1 QIPAGAAQSAQG
13 RRTKENTVASRKTKR
28 MAAVSAL
35 AACLVIGGAAFAQA
49 DGSGPCIHGQGQGG
63 MGTGAPGNGKGNG
76 YEMGWSHGC
85 KHDDDKGGG
94 KSNGESG
101 SGLTVG
107 VQVGLPGVAVPNAKP
122 LAQGVIEDAQ
132 HLAGDG
138 LHDGQKT
145 IKDAAGD
152 ARTLGKDAVHNGLAI
167 VAPLAQPAVG
177 AVQGAVD
184 KSRAATDQA
193 ATLARNDVSGVVAI
207 TRS

>member
-1 QIPAGAAQSAQG
+1 
-13 RRTKENTVASRKTKR
+13 

-49 DGSGPCIHGQGQGG
+49 DGSGPCIHGQGQG
-63 MGTGAPGNGKGNG
+63 MGTGVPGNGKGIG
-76 YEMGWSHGC
+76 YEVGWSHGC
-85 KHDDDKGGG
+85 KHDDDNGGG
-94 KSNGESG
+94 TSNGDGG

-122 LAQGVIEDAQ
+122 LAQGVVQDAD

-138 LHDGQKT
+138 LHDAQKMINDT
-145 IKDAAGD
+145 AGD
-152 ARTLGKDAVHNGLAI
+152 ARTLGKDAVQNGLVI

-184 KSRAATDQA
+184 KSSDATHQA
-193 ATLARNDVSGVVAI
+193 ATLAQNDVWGAVAI
-207 TRS
+207 TNA